1 MVYNSEQR
9 KIKIYIFRSK
19 NKDPILKIRHKIF
32 IEIKIPLLISLKLFK
47 VLISSLLKNAT
58 NHSK

>member
-19 NKDPILKIRHKIF
+19 NKDPILKIRHIF